1 MASKDQIDSLTEDVI
16 CPICLDFFSN
26 PVILECGHNFCRSCI
41 TLYWESTERDTCPEC
56 RAKFADTSVRVNWA
70 LGSLSE
76 KARKL
81 NLNPK
86 EKKSKLHCEEH
97 EEELKLFC
105 ETDKKLICVICVASR
120 EHREH
125 RFLPIKEAVEICKD
139 QMKSFLQ
146 SLTKRKSAMEELEQ
160 QQTEKIS
167 DTRKQSHILQSHIT
181 SLFAELRRILTEK
194 EQRLLRDLRDEE
206 ERLLN
211 TMEKNL
217 RQIQENLDSLQAEQS
232 YVKGWIDQED
242 SMILLKEEFNWMNRI
257 SDDDSTLSV
266 ADNVLDAGKFDNPY
280 LLIELLREKLDS
292 IKRVPVT
299 LDVKTA
305 SQELDVSK
313 DRKCVRLY
321 PSAAVHGLAKHL
333 LGLLDTGMRFTV
345 QPCTLGSEGFT
356 SGRHY
361 WEVEVA
367 GNRRWRLG
375 IAAESVERKK
385 EVKLKPK
392 TGFWA
397 IGRSVDSFYAFTS
410 PRSSLP
416 ADRIPRRVGV
426 YLSYESGTVS
436 FYNAETKSHLHTFTG
451 NKFMEKLYPFFRT
464 RDEKHWLRICSNFAL
479 DP

>member
-86 EKKSKLHCEEH
+86 EKKSKFHCEEH

-167 DTRKQSHILQSHIT
+167 DIRKQSHILQSHIT
-181 SLFAELRRILTEK
+181 SLFAELRQILTEK

-217 RQIQENLDSLQAEQS
+217 RQIQENLDSVQAEQS

-266 ADNVLDAGKFDNPY
+266 ADSVLDAGKFDHPY

-333 LGLLDTGMRFTV
+333 LGLLDTGTRFTV
-345 QPCTLGSEGFT
+345 QPCTLGSEAFT

-451 NKFMEKLYPFFRT
+451 NKFTEKLYPFFRT